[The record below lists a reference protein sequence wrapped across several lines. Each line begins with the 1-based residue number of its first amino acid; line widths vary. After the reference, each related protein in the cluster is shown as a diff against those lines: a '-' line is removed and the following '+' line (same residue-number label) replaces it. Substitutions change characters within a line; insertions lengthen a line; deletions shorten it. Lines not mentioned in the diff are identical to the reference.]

1 MNSSDLKNVHSSI
14 ILTLGFPVIQEK
26 LNALCDEIASAEF
39 YDHSGEMIRKTIQS
53 WRDYDIANHTITESR
68 MVAKSC
74 ISSLKKN
81 IEMDTKESDEEVND
95 EDKRTKGRRLKVTGV
110 GLLSLV
116 TTAIAPAAGMTGLTT
131 TAGQALTMNDNLKAQ
146 KKRNRAIKERN
157 NRYIRELDSIMKL
170 FWIICLNNVIWQLHP
185 ELFNTND

>member
-1 MNSSDLKNVHSSI
+1 
-14 ILTLGFPVIQEK
+14 
-26 LNALCDEIASAEF
+26 
-39 YDHSGEMIRKTIQS
+39 MIRETIQS
-53 WRDYDIANHTITESR
+53 WRDYDIANRTVTES
-68 MVAKSC
+68 MMIAKSC
-74 ISSLKKN
+74 ISSLKEI
-81 IEMDTKESDEEVND
+81 IEMDTRTSDEEVND

-116 TTAIAPAAGMTGLTT
+116 TTAIAPTAGMTGLT

>member
-1 MNSSDLKNVHSSI
+1 
-14 ILTLGFPVIQEK
+14 
-26 LNALCDEIASAEF
+26 
-39 YDHSGEMIRKTIQS
+39 
-53 WRDYDIANHTITESR
+53 
-68 MVAKSC
+68 
-74 ISSLKKN
+74 
-81 IEMDTKESDEEVND
+81 MDTRTSDEEVND

-116 TTAIAPAAGMTGLTT
+116 TTAIAPAGGMTGLTT

>member
-1 MNSSDLKNVHSSI
+1 MLV
-14 ILTLGFPVIQEK
+14 FPVVHEK
-26 LNALCDEIASAEF
+26 LSVLCDEIASTEF
-39 YDHSGEMIRKTIQS
+39 YEHSGEMIRETIQS
-53 WRDYDIANHTITESR
+53 WRDYDIANRTVTES
-68 MVAKSC
+68 MMIAKSC
-74 ISSLKKN
+74 ISSLKEI
-81 IEMDTKESDEEVND
+81 IEMDTRTSDEEVND

-116 TTAIAPAAGMTGLTT
+116 TTAIAPATGMTGLTT

-170 FWIICLNNVIWQLHP
+170 FWIVYLNNVIWQLHP